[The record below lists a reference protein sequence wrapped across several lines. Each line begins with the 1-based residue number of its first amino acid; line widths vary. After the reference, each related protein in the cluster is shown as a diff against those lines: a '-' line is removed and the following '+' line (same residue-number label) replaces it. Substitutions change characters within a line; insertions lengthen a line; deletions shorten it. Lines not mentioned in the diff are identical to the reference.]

1 MTSPVPAGREV
12 RNLMKSMSKKS
23 RVVARRSPSAS
34 GWRMALLG
42 GTAALTTGC
51 AQFQKSVTQPSP
63 LAQGFAHPLLADRNP
78 YYPAL
83 TPAAPAAQPNDVAY
97 GEHAASPG
105 TRPLRAGES
114 ATRADRSSPSR
125 EAPEA
130 LDADVA
136 RIDGSRGAGTAR
148 IEEVG
153 GLGFTGQVAEPEAT
167 GGGVI
172 IDLAP
177 ERPRAPK
184 ATSDRGLGDPGAGDA
199 VTEPVAAQDTTET
212 VPDFDP
218 AFVAPDFQVDE
229 SAGVT
234 PERQPDSAKAVK
246 EDERRPSVPSR
257 DSRPRPAAPRASA
270 PAAVSTAR
278 SAGLGDGTVPGEVLA
293 AAQRLVGVRTPFD
306 EARFLAHL
314 LSAAD
319 LALASG
325 DSGETYIRSVREQLA
340 AQGSVFGAAGTP
352 RPGDLVFF
360 ANTFDRDA
368 DGRAD
373 DWFTMAA
380 VVESVDDGDIVFI
393 GVFQGEVR
401 RMQMNLTRP
410 SAADDGAGETL
421 NSALRERSLSDRPF
435 TKYLAGELFA
445 EFGRLAD

>member
-1 MTSPVPAGREV
+1 
-12 RNLMKSMSKKS
+12 MKSMLKMS
-23 RVVARRSPSAS
+23 RVSRRSLSAA
-34 GWRMALLG
+34 GWRVALIG
-42 GTAALTTGC
+42 GAAALTTGC

-63 LAQGFAHPLLADRNP
+63 LSQGFSHPLLADRNP

-83 TPAAPAAQPNDVAY
+83 TPAAPTATGGNVAY
-97 GEHAASPG
+97 GEQVASPG
-105 TRPLRAGES
+105 ARPLRAGES
-114 ATRADRSSPSR
+114 ASRADRSSMTR
-125 EAPEA
+125 
-130 LDADVA
+130 DVA
-136 RIDGSRGAGTAR
+136 DAEATRADGSRGAGTAR

-153 GLGFTGQVAEPEAT
+153 GLGFTGQAPESDGAD
-167 GGGVI
+167 GGVI
-172 IDLAP
+172 IGLAP

-229 SAGVT
+229 TAAVA
-234 PERQPDSAKAVK
+234 PERQPDSSKAVK
-246 EDERRPSVPSR
+246 DDDRRPNAPTR

-270 PAAVSTAR
+270 PAAVSTSR
-278 SAGLGDGTVPGEVLA
+278 VAGLGDGTVSGEVLA

-340 AQGSVFGAAGTP
+340 AQGRVFGAAGTP

-401 RMQMNLTRP
+401 RMQMNLSRP
-410 SAADDGAGETL
+410 SAVDDGAGEPL